1 MANFL
6 KSLFFGETDESEE
19 TKLNRNFDVLKYDGI
34 KALKIGKNTYA
45 IRCFNEALKLKE
57 DVEVLEHLVGAY
69 NREDRMEEAIETAG
83 RLVDI
88 EPDNIPVLLMRANLN
103 FMAEKY
109 EAAIA
114 DCNRVIALDATNASA
129 YYLDV
134 LGTIVSLSQAITIKE
149 DFAEA
154 LLLRAEMM
162 LSTRDYKD
170 GLQDI
175 EKVIGLMPEEENAF
189 LIRGRL
195 HEALGDDQAA
205 EQDYEVV
212 TGLNP
217 YIAREQPDKAIELFD
232 EAIELKPE
240 FARAYSE
247 RGRAKLMKGDKNGSV
262 EDLKKALELNPEGEE
277 AQKINGK
284 FSNFEDMYS
293 NRIL

>member
-129 YYLDV
+129 YYLAAKAKKAAGDV
-134 LGTIVSLSQAITIKE
+134 LGTIVSLCCRRRRKWS
-149 DFAEA
+149 
-154 LLLRAEMM
+154 R
-162 LSTRDYKD
+162 S
-170 GLQDI
+170 
-175 EKVIGLMPEEENAF
+175 
-189 LIRGRL
+189 
-195 HEALGDDQAA
+195 H
-205 EQDYEVV
+205 
-212 TGLNP
+212 
-217 YIAREQPDKAIELFD
+217 
-232 EAIELKPE
+232 
-240 FARAYSE
+240 
-247 RGRAKLMKGDKNGSV
+247 
-262 EDLKKALELNPEGEE
+262 
-277 AQKINGK
+277 
-284 FSNFEDMYS
+284 
-293 NRIL
+293 

>member
-88 EPDNIPVLLMRANLN
+88 EPDNIPVLLM
-103 FMAEKY
+103 
-109 EAAIA
+109 
-114 DCNRVIALDATNASA
+114 DATNASA
-129 YYLDV
+129 YYLAAKAKKAAGDV

-217 YIAREQPDKAIELFD
+217 FNEQAYLQLGTLYIAREQPDKAIELFD

>member
-1 MANFL
+1 
-6 KSLFFGETDESEE
+6 
-19 TKLNRNFDVLKYDGI
+19 
-34 KALKIGKNTYA
+34 
-45 IRCFNEALKLKE
+45 
-57 DVEVLEHLVGAY
+57 
-69 NREDRMEEAIETAG
+69 
-83 RLVDI
+83 
-88 EPDNIPVLLMRANLN
+88 
-103 FMAEKY
+103 
-109 EAAIA
+109 
-114 DCNRVIALDATNASA
+114 
-129 YYLDV
+129 
-134 LGTIVSLSQAITIKE
+134 
-149 DFAEA
+149 
-154 LLLRAEMM
+154 MM

-217 YIAREQPDKAIELFD
+217 FNEQAYLQLYIAREQPDKAIELFD

-293 NRIL
+293 SRIL

>member
-1 MANFL
+1 
-6 KSLFFGETDESEE
+6 
-19 TKLNRNFDVLKYDGI
+19 
-34 KALKIGKNTYA
+34 
-45 IRCFNEALKLKE
+45 
-57 DVEVLEHLVGAY
+57 
-69 NREDRMEEAIETAG
+69 
-83 RLVDI
+83 
-88 EPDNIPVLLMRANLN
+88 
-103 FMAEKY
+103 
-109 EAAIA
+109 
-114 DCNRVIALDATNASA
+114 
-129 YYLDV
+129 
-134 LGTIVSLSQAITIKE
+134 
-149 DFAEA
+149 
-154 LLLRAEMM
+154 MM

-217 YIAREQPDKAIELFD
+217 FNEQAYLQLGTLYIAREQPDKAIELFD

-240 FARAYSE
+240 
-247 RGRAKLMKGDKNGSV
+247 RAKLMKGDKNGSV

>member
-129 YYLDV
+129 YYLAAKAKKAAGDV

-195 HEALGDDQAA
+195 HEALGDD
-205 EQDYEVV
+205 
-212 TGLNP
+212 
-217 YIAREQPDKAIELFD
+217 
-232 EAIELKPE
+232 
-240 FARAYSE
+240 
-247 RGRAKLMKGDKNGSV
+247 
-262 EDLKKALELNPEGEE
+262 
-277 AQKINGK
+277 
-284 FSNFEDMYS
+284 
-293 NRIL
+293 